1 MTAPLHISGT
11 QITAIGS
18 GKGGTGKTLVAVS
31 LAHAFAHEG
40 ERILLLDADLGLSNT
55 TVHLGLESGGNLFAL
70 LAGKCPLADAVVKVQ
85 GGIDIRGGFDLL
97 SGPSGSGAL
106 ANIDRRIATML
117 MKGLRGANR
126 YDRIV
131 VDLGAGVDAT
141 TMDFA
146 VAADET
152 ILVLTPDPAA
162 LTDAYAFAKLLL
174 RATGSRMP
182 HVVVNMAASG
192 GEAHRTADAL
202 SSTCRS
208 FLKKVPE
215 YLGSIPRDNRVMQAI
230 RQQAQMLTMFP
241 QAPASRAVE
250 QIARKLHSR
259 MAPPHAAAHTSQMR

>member
-1 MTAPLHISGT
+1 MTAPLHVSGT
-11 QITAIGS
+11 QMTAIGS

-31 LAHAFAHEG
+31 LAQALAHEG
-40 ERILLLDADLGLSNT
+40 ERVLLLDADLGLSNT
-55 TVHLGLESGGNLFAL
+55 TVHLGLESGGNFFAL

-85 GGIDIRGGFDLL
+85 GGIGMRGGFDLL

-106 ANIDRRIATML
+106 ANIDRKLATML
-117 MKGLRGANR
+117 MKGLRAANR
-126 YDRIV
+126 YDRVI
-131 VDLGAGVDAT
+131 VDLGAGVDAM

-152 ILVLTPDPAA
+152 LLVLTPDPAA

-174 RATGSRMP
+174 RATGSRVP
-182 HVVVNMAASG
+182 HILVNMTASDS
-192 GEAHRTADAL
+192 EARRTADAL
-202 SSTCRS
+202 TATCRS

-215 YLGSIPRDNRVMQAI
+215 YLGSIPRDNRVVQAI

-250 QIARKLHSR
+250 QIARKMHSR
-259 MAPPHAAAHTSQMR
+259 LAPAHAAAHTSTIR